1 MSYKVTIIDNETKKV
16 RFDGEVSCFV
26 GALRND
32 EHTAQFSYCHCD
44 SLGVAQTVVVAERAI
59 RSTLENMPL
68 EVRVAKAL
76 LDQHPEALEVAER
89 EKK

>member
-26 GALRND
+26 GALKTK
-32 EHTAQFSYCHCD
+32 ESTAQFSFCECD
-44 SLGVAQTVVVAERAI
+44 ALDIAQTVVVAERAI
-59 RSTLENMPL
+59 RSMLENMPL

>member
-59 RSTLENMPL
+59 RSMLENASL
-68 EVRVAKAL
+68 EVQLTKAL
-76 LDQHPEALEVAER
+76 LDQHPEVFSVLDK